1 MKKIFYIGCCIA
13 NFMLIAYFI
22 VITILVF
29 TGNNWAINFF
39 ISETSNI
46 IMSILAYPTII
57 LFIKNNI
64 ICYKN
69 DTAMNGIIL
78 LFFNIFDNPFYFI
91 KILKNNWL

>member
-29 TGNNWAINFF
+29 TSHNWAINFF

-78 LFFNIFDNPFYFI
+78 LLFNIFDSPFYFI
-91 KILKNNWL
+91 KALKNNWL